1 MLPAVYTPQ
10 RDSRRQGARTSI
22 LITALCAV
30 MVVIEGY
37 DLVAYSVVLPVLT
50 DNPAYGF
57 TPGNVGWVAAAV
69 FVGALFG
76 ALTSG
81 WLCDRYGRRPVAIAA
96 LAEFTLFSGL
106 CGFAAGPVSLGLFRL
121 VAGLGIG
128 ALIPAASALTLEFA
142 IPRHRT
148 LAYTVMLGGVP
159 VGGVLAALTAIP
171 VLANL
176 SWHWMFFIAVIPGVI
191 VLPIVVRTLPESVAF
206 LESVGRA
213 EEAAAVRTRFQLA
226 GPPAQAGVPAPAD
239 EGGLFSPGYRT
250 ATVLFAAATFCGLLA
265 WYGLATWL
273 PGIMRKSGYELG
285 SSLVFLLV
293 LNLGAV
299 AGSLFTAAATDKW
312 GNRKVVILT
321 YAGMAVAL
329 VVMQYKLPQPPL
341 LLAIALAGVGGHGGQ
356 ILINAFVSKSYPTH
370 WRARALGWSLGIG
383 RLGTIVGP
391 ILIGWIVAGGDPR
404 LGFIVFAVAAVTA
417 LVLLSLVP
425 RTRAFE
431 QASSEVTDKAG

>member
-1 MLPAVYTPQ
+1 MSSDLVHTPQ
-10 RDSRRQGARTSI
+10 QDPRRNGVRTSI
-22 LITALCAV
+22 MITALCAV
-30 MVVIEGY
+30 MVVIEGF

-50 DNPAYGF
+50 ENPAYGF
-57 TPGNVGWVAAAV
+57 TSGNVGWVAAAV

-106 CGFAAGPVSLGLFRL
+106 CGFAHGPVSLGVFRL
-121 VAGLGIG
+121 VAGFGIG

-142 IPRHRT
+142 VPRHRT
-148 LAYTVMLGGVP
+148 LAYTVMLAGVP

-171 VLANL
+171 VLANW
-176 SWHWMFFIAVIPGVI
+176 SWHWMFFIAVVPGLI
-191 VLPIVVRTLPESVAF
+191 VLPIVVKVLPESVEY
-206 LESVGRA
+206 LESAGRA
-213 EEAAAVRTRFQLA
+213 AEAQAVRDRFALA
-226 GPPAQAGVPAPAD
+226 GTTAADVRPASDA
-239 EGGLFSPGYRT
+239 GLFSPGYRT
-250 ATVLFAAATFCGLLA
+250 ATAMFAAATFCGLLA

-273 PGIMRKSGYELG
+273 PGIMRKSGYALG

-299 AGSLFTAAATDKW
+299 AGSLFLAAATDKW

-329 VVMQYKLPQPPL
+329 VVMLYKMPQPPL

-356 ILINAFVSKSYPTH
+356 ILINAYVSKSYPTH
-370 WRARALGWSLGIG
+370 CRARALGWSLGVG
-383 RLGTIVGP
+383 RLGTIIGP
-391 ILIGWIVAGGDPR
+391 ILIGWVVAGGDGR
-404 LGFIVFAVAAVTA
+404 LGFVVFAIAAVVA
-417 LVLLSLVP
+417 VVLLSLIP
-425 RTRAFE
+425 RTRAFTE
-431 QASSEVTDKAG
+431 ASRPAP

>member
-1 MLPAVYTPQ
+1 MLPDVHTPQ
-10 RDSRRQGARTSI
+10 RDSHRQGARTSI
-22 LITALCAV
+22 LITALCGV

-50 DNPAYGF
+50 ENPAYGF

-69 FVGALFG
+69 FVGALAG

-81 WLCDRYGRRPVAIAA
+81 WFCDHYGRRPVAIAA

-121 VAGLGIG
+121 LAGFGIG

-142 IPRHRT
+142 VPRHRT

-159 VGGVLAALTAIP
+159 IGGVLAALTAIP

-191 VLPIVVRTLPESVAF
+191 VLPIVVKALPESVAF
-206 LESVGRA
+206 LESAGRA
-213 EEAAAVRTRFQLA
+213 DEAAAVRTRFQLA
-226 GPPAQAGVPAPAD
+226 ETTGQDDTPASVG
-239 EGGLFSPGYRT
+239 GGLFSPGYRT
-250 ATVLFAAATFCGLLA
+250 ATILFAAVTFCGLLA

-273 PGIMRKSGYELG
+273 PGIMRRSGYELG

-299 AGSLFTAAATDKW
+299 AGSLFIAAATDRW
-312 GNRKVVILT
+312 GNRKVVVLT
-321 YAGMAVAL
+321 YIGMAIAL

-370 WRARALGWSLGIG
+370 WRARALGWSLGVG

-391 ILIGWIVAGGDPR
+391 VLIGWIVAGGDPR
-404 LGFIVFAVAAVTA
+404 LGFVVFAVAAVVATI
-417 LVLLSLVP
+417 LLSLVP
-425 RTRAFE
+425 RTPAFKE
-431 QASSEVTDKAG
+431 ASGKAG